1 MPVLVMQIKA
11 ENEAAAKKR
20 AQAPPQVA
28 PQAGAQAKS
37 SGKAPR
43 VSSPTSLPV

>member
-20 AQAPPQVA
+20 SQAPAQLA

-43 VSSPTSLPV
+43 VSLPTVLSV